1 MFIRPHVI
9 RNSVDARSVAEEF
22 RARLDMMRDG
32 RPFVDG
38 NIPPVIMK

>member
-1 MFIRPHVI
+1 MFIKPHLI

-32 RPFVDG
+32 RPYISGD
-38 NIPPVIMK
+38 VIMK